1 MGMTKD
7 ELIAYVQDR
16 YGVEPEYLWEKFP
29 TAYVLRH
36 QSNRKWFAVSM
47 DVRRDRLG
55 VAGTGLVCVIDLKCG
70 PLLGGSYL
78 GKPGVIPAWHMN
90 KANWI
95 GLLLD
100 GSAEYETVTELLEIS
115 YDLTKG
121 KS

>member
-1 MGMTKD
+1 MNKD

-29 TAYVLRH
+29 TAYVHRH
-36 QSNRKWFAVSM
+36 HNNRKWFAVSM
-47 DVRRDRLG
+47 DVRRERLG

-78 GKPGVIPAWHMN
+78 GKSGVIPAWHMN
-90 KANWI
+90 KTNWI

-100 GSAEYETVTELLEIS
+100 GSAEDETVKELLEIS

-121 KS
+121 KV